1 MECVCGGRCGGG
13 GGEGECGKWVQAREG
28 MRMYEGDSSQFKVPV
43 SAVLHQK
50 REDMVVFLA
59 SMGGV
64 EFCQLT
70 KYGSPEV

>member
-1 MECVCGGRCGGG
+1 MGEGGG
-13 GGEGECGKWVQAREG
+13 GGVRG
-28 MRMYEGDSSQFKVPV
+28 MWKVGTSERRNEEGDSSQFKVPV

-64 EFCQLT
+64 EFRQLT
-70 KYGSPEV
+70 KYGPPGV

>member
-1 MECVCGGRCGGG
+1 MCGGG
-13 GGEGECGKWVQAREG
+13 GGEGEGKWVQVREG
-28 MRMYEGDSSQFKVPV
+28 MRLYEEDSSQFKVPE

-64 EFCQLT
+64 QFRQLT
-70 KYGSPEV
+70 KYGSPGV

>member
-1 MECVCGGRCGGG
+1 
-13 GGEGECGKWVQAREG
+13 
-28 MRMYEGDSSQFKVPV
+28 MRLYGGDSSQFKVPE

-64 EFCQLT
+64 QFCQLT
-70 KYGSPEV
+70 KYGSPGV